1 MQRDLARL
9 ITENERLR
17 ERIVLYERT
26 FDEREKELL
35 DEISRLA
42 NELAQLLSIQGD
54 RAPASIRKTVQ
65 NVKLKSQLRYNRNY
79 FRNKDQ
85 VMNQM
90 IEVMKQSKM
99 KPHMLK

>member
-65 NVKLKSQLRYNRNY
+65 NVKLKSQLRYDRNY